1 MSSTPKAA
9 GVAVPSKIAAP
20 LCALALGIALIFLAG
35 FAEVDA
41 LHNAAHD
48 ARHSAA
54 LPCH

>member
-1 MSSTPKAA
+1 MSSIPKSDTAILPA
-9 GVAVPSKIAAP
+9 RALAP
-20 LCALALGIALIFLAG
+20 LAAMLLGAALLFLAG

-41 LHNAAHD
+41 LHNGAHD

>member
-1 MSSTPKAA
+1 MSSIPKAA
-9 GVAVPSKIAAP
+9 RVAVPSKFAAP
-20 LCALALGIALIFLAG
+20 LCALALGLALVFLAG

>member
-1 MSSTPKAA
+1 MSSIPKAA

-20 LCALALGIALIFLAG
+20 LCALSLGLALIFLAG

>member
-1 MSSTPKAA
+1 MSSIPKAA
-9 GVAVPSKIAAP
+9 SVSVPSKIAAP
-20 LCALALGIALIFLAG
+20 LCALALGLALVFLAG